1 MQNFNCNGISE
12 CDFDPIDYLANSTL
26 EDLTV
31 SLKVLCPPINVETN
45 DDKCKLINIEELK
58 KWLGQISYKENKTK
72 YVAKDLK
79 SKSTF
84 TASSKDYVCPTF
96 DPISLINTMDELE
109 QMDADSLIQSLDDIS
124 YDDLIELDEF
134 LLDNDGPSLFHSL
147 SLNSDSWKPVM
158 KPVMSDLDDIALMD
172 QLHLYNQTTTN
183 VNDTMKHIST
193 TEDCAESV
201 RNKIDTAMCQTDV
214 TLQYFNNNNTAF
226 TKSDYDNSCM
236 NNLISPEIDTN
247 PIFMKNNN
255 GESRNISRSL
265 STQLLGKRKSI
276 GTKIQESQK
285 RLELLRI
292 QNTVL
297 MNSKILSGNRIEK
310 RKKGSR
316 NMFQA
321 RHGIVQ

>member
-1 MQNFNCNGISE
+1 MQNFNDNVSRE

-84 TASSKDYVCPTF
+84 TTSSKDYLCPTF
-96 DPISLINTMDELE
+96 DPIRLINTRDEPE

-201 RNKIDTAMCQTDV
+201 RNKIDTAMCQTHV
-214 TLQYFNNNNTAF
+214 TLQCFNNNNTAF

-297 MNSKILSGNRIEK
+297 MNSKILSGNRK
-310 RKKGSR
+310 TSSPSCS
-316 NMFQA
+316 
-321 RHGIVQ
+321 V